1 MTLHLVQ
8 NPDILATL
16 GTMKQEG
23 QTLVGFA
30 LETDNELANAQRKL
44 ERKNLDFIVLNSLK
58 DAGAGFGVDTNRVT
72 IISRDG
78 AEGEGDTYTTPLLS
92 KREVAEVIVN
102 RCIEG
107 AKGLER

>member
-1 MTLHLVQ
+1 
-8 NPDILATL
+8 
-16 GTMKQEG
+16 MKQEG

-30 LETDNELANAQRKL
+30 LETDNEAANARRKL
-44 ERKNLDFIVLNSLK
+44 ERKNLDYIVLNSLR

-72 IISRDG
+72 IMSR
-78 AEGEGDTYTTPLLS
+78 EGDTYSTPLLS